1 MGIMS
6 AIILTTVISCSQA
19 LSIINRVTSVVGLN
33 DKQKFEIISEL
44 KKIVP
49 SCPITIKKDE
59 PRKK

>member
-1 MGIMS
+1 MS

>member
-1 MGIMS
+1 MS
-6 AIILTTVISCSQA
+6 TIILTTVISCSQA